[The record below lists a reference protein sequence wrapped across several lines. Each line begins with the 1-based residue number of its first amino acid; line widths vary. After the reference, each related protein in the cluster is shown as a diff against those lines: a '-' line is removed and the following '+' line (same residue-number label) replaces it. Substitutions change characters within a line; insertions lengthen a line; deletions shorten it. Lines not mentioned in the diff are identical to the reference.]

1 MAATSNRKTTI
12 ILTGDVSATH
22 VISAA
27 ANVTSPAAVEIKS
40 LASGANTITVPTGG
54 TVPKA
59 VTIIP
64 PTGNQDTLTL
74 KGVTG
79 DTGIALHLTDPF
91 TISLATSVTTFV
103 ITAGDDMDGVRFY
116 WT

>member
-1 MAATSNRKTTI
+1 MSVTANRKTTI
-12 ILTGDVSATH
+12 TLTGDVSASH
-22 VISAA
+22 VIPAA
-27 ANVTSPAAVEIKS
+27 ANVTSPGSVEIKS
-40 LASGANTITVPTGG
+40 LASGANTITAPTGG

-64 PTGNQDTLTL
+64 PAGNQETLTL

-91 TISLATSVTTFV
+91 TLSLATTVTTFC
-103 ITAGDDMDGVRFY
+103 ITAGGAMDGLRLY

>member
-1 MAATSNRKTTI
+1 MAVNANRKTTI
-12 ILTGDVSATH
+12 TLTGDVTASY
-22 VISAA
+22 VIPAA
-27 ANVTSPAAVEIKS
+27 ANTTSPGSVEVKT

-64 PTGNQDTLTL
+64 PVGNQDTLTL
-74 KGVTG
+74 KGITG

-91 TISLATSVTTFV
+91 TISLASTVTSFCL
-103 ITAGDDMDGVRFY
+103 TAGGSIEGVRLY